1 MAPVLA
7 GLGYLAQEMGVLT
20 ELGNFFLGG
29 DVLLQQLLSA

>member
-20 ELGNFFLGG
+20 ELGNFSLCG
-29 DVLLQQLLSA
+29 DVLLQQLLGA